1 MLFHS
6 LTFAV
11 FFVVVLSLYWPLR
24 RFRRLQNLLLLGAS
38 YWFYGWWDVRFLVLI
53 VTSTVLAYCCALA
66 IEGKRLSVA
75 QRAAASVYLLGA
87 ATIFLGVD
95 FHAISVGLAGYR
107 PTVTV
112 DWGRAF
118 AAPLYGWIIL
128 AIAGVIVLFNAA
140 YPFLRRLSPR
150 AYSRFFLVLS
160 VAANLTMLGFFKY
173 FNFFVGTFRTL
184 MESLLGVSS
193 DGWALEILL
202 PVGISFFV
210 FQTMS
215 YAIDVYRGQMKA
227 ADSLMEV
234 ATYVSFFPP
243 LAAGPIGRASQLLP
257 QFQKCRTITYDDIR
271 QGVWLI
277 TWGLYQKMVV
287 ADNLSRI
294 VNAAFAPYSAA
305 GATPVVP
312 EDGLRLLIAVYA
324 YAVQIYCDFAGY
336 TDIARGTARL
346 LGFDV
351 MLNFNLPYF
360 ARNPSDFW
368 RRWHISLSTWL
379 RDYLYI
385 PLGGNRHGTWQTCRN
400 LMLTM
405 VLGGLWHGAAWT
417 FVLWGAFHGSLLVI
431 YRAILALK
439 DKWSYP
445 RRQLLLNAGMLGAPV
460 APETQVEIIR
470 SVHPAVATENRE
482 MASVVQQVGSRAD
495 IPCAP
500 GSGGPRSG
508 RSAEPKNEPGH
519 RRSRQGAWITVVQ
532 ILITFHL
539 ICLGWLLF
547 RAQDLTTVRIFLQ
560 SILLHPHGSP
570 QALEALR
577 GLLFYSWFLL
587 LFQLLQA
594 WTGTLDPLRRWPWFI
609 RLNVWVFVCMSLLS
623 LAAGTSQEFIYF
635 AF

>member
-11 FFVVVLSLYWPLR
+11 FFAVVLSLYWPLR

-53 VTSTVLAYCCALA
+53 VTSTVLAYGCALA
-66 IEGKRLSVA
+66 IERKRLSVA
-75 QRAAASVYLLGA
+75 QRAAASAYLLGA

-95 FHAISVGLAGYR
+95 FHAISAGMAGYR
-107 PTVTV
+107 PLVTV
-112 DWGRAF
+112 DWGRIF
-118 AAPLYGWIIL
+118 AAPRYGWIIL
-128 AIAGVIVLFNAA
+128 ALGGAIALCNAA
-140 YPFLRRLSPR
+140 YPFLRHLSPR
-150 AYSRFFLVLS
+150 AYRRFFLVLN
-160 VAANLTMLGFFKY
+160 VAANLTLLGFFKY
-173 FNFFVGTFRTL
+173 FNFFVGTFKTL
-184 MESLLGVSS
+184 LASLPGVPSGS
-193 DGWALEILL
+193 WTLEILL

-227 ADSLMEV
+227 ADSLLEA

-257 QFQKCRTITYDDIR
+257 QFQKCRTITRDDIR

-277 TWGLYQKMVV
+277 TWGLYQKVVV
-287 ADNLSRI
+287 ADNLSLL

-305 GATPVVP
+305 GAAPVVP
-312 EDGLRLLIAVYA
+312 EDGLRLLIALYA

-336 TDIARGTARL
+336 TDMARGTARL
-346 LGFDV
+346 LGFDI

-379 RDYLYI
+379 RDYVYI

-417 FVLWGAFHGSLLVI
+417 FVLWGAFHGSLLVL
-431 YRAILALK
+431 YRALLALK
-439 DKWSYP
+439 DRWAYP
-445 RRQLLLNAGMLGAPV
+445 RWQFLLNAGVLGAPM
-460 APETQVEIIR
+460 APETPAEVGM
-470 SVHPAVATENRE
+470 SVHLVVATENRGT
-482 MASVVQQVGSRAD
+482 ASVVQQAGRHAEIS
-495 IPCAP
+495 CAQGP
-500 GSGGPRSG
+500 GGPRLG
-508 RSAEPKNEPGH
+508 RTAESENEPSH
-519 RRSRQGAWITVVQ
+519 RCRRQEAWITVAQ
-532 ILITFHL
+532 IVITFHL

-570 QALEALR
+570 QALEALGR
-577 GLLFYSWFLL
+577 LLFYSWFLL

-594 WTGTLDPLRRWPWFI
+594 WTGTLDPLRRWPWFV

-623 LAAGTSQEFIYF
+623 LAVETRQEFIYF

>member
-24 RFRRLQNLLLLGAS
+24 RFRRIQNLLLLGAS

-66 IEGKRLSVA
+66 IERKRLSVA

-107 PTVTV
+107 PAVTV
-112 DWGRAF
+112 DWGRVF

-128 AIAGVIVLFNAA
+128 AIGGAIVLFNAA
-140 YPFLRRLSPR
+140 YPFLRRLSPH

-173 FNFFVGTFRTL
+173 FNFFVGTFKTL

-193 DGWALEILL
+193 GGWALEILL

-257 QFQKCRTITYDDIR
+257 QFQKCRTITRDDVR

-287 ADNLSRI
+287 ADNLSLI
-294 VNAAFAPYSAA
+294 VNAAFAPYSAV
-305 GATPVVP
+305 GATPAVP

-336 TDIARGTARL
+336 TDMARGTARL
-346 LGFDV
+346 LGFDI

-360 ARNPSDFW
+360 AKNPSDFW

-431 YRAILALK
+431 YRAILTLK
-439 DKWSYP
+439 DRWAYP
-445 RRQLLLNAGMLGAPV
+445 RGQLLLNTGALGAPV
-460 APETQVEIIR
+460 APETQAKMMMNI
-470 SVHPAVATENRE
+470 HPVAATENRGT
-482 MASVVQQVGSRAD
+482 ASVVPQVGSRAD

-500 GSGGPRSG
+500 GPGGPRSG
-508 RSAEPKNEPGH
+508 RSTESKNEPSN
-519 RRSRQGAWITVVQ
+519 RRSRQRAWITVAQ
-532 ILITFHL
+532 IVITFHL

-560 SILLHPHGSP
+560 SILLHPHWSP
-570 QALEALR
+570 QALESLR
-577 GLLFYSWFLL
+577 GLLFYSWFLI

-594 WTGTLDPLRRWPWFI
+594 WTGTLDPLRRWPWFV

-623 LAAGTSQEFIYF
+623 LAVSTGQEFIYF